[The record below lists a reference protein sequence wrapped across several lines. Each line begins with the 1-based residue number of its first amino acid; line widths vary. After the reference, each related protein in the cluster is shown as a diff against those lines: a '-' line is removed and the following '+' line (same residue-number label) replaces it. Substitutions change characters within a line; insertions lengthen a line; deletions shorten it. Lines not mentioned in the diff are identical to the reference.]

1 LAKRIQ
7 AVPVIPGNVKGKA
20 LVSKIPL
27 SFWGGVDVKTGAVVD
42 VHHDLCGSVIT
53 GKVLF
58 IPAGRGSC
66 SGSGIIL
73 EMIRQKTAPLAI
85 ISLEAEPILAIGSII
100 GRELYGSV
108 VPVYV
113 VKKEDYDSVLSDDD
127 VIIEPV
133 QCSTL

>member
-1 LAKRIQ
+1 MHKKIQ
-7 AVPVIPGNVKGKA
+7 AVPVIPGKVEGKA
-20 LVSKIPL
+20 LVSKVPL
-27 SFWGGVDVKTGAVVD
+27 SFWGGVDIKTGVVLD

-100 GRELYGSV
+100 GKEIYDRV

-113 VKKEDYDSVLSDDD
+113 VKKEDYDSVLTGDE

-133 QCSTL
+133 

>member
-1 LAKRIQ
+1 MLKRIR
-7 AVPVIPGNVKGKA
+7 AVPVIPGNVGGEA
-20 LVSKIPL
+20 LVSKVPL

-42 VHHDLCGSVIT
+42 VHHDLCGRDIT
-53 GKVLF
+53 GKMLF

-100 GRELYGSV
+100 GKEIYDRV
-108 VPVYV
+108 VPIYV
-113 VKKEDYDSVLSDDD
+113 VKKEDYDSVSSGDE

-133 QCSTL
+133 